1 MKKIVLLFILALSFS
16 GQSATAQNPVVDS
29 LQLQLKKQTNPQ
41 AKMEVLYELVRNGF
55 RVNLDQARQ
64 HYKQLHQL
72 SAQNPTLKKGKILD
86 AAAQGVLYLAD
97 NDFEK
102 AQTSFRKGLRLTAN
116 TPFTKEKAA
125 LLNFSGV
132 IHYYTGNTD
141 SALVY
146 FEQSLKLKKQLGDV
160 SEIAKSLSNLGSIY
174 MVQSRMQKAL
184 DAYLEALKYDEK
196 RHDQSAIASD
206 YNNISVLLADK
217 GDFTSAARYG
227 HLALRAYTGLQDS
240 LGLSRGLISLGN
252 VHLENAKNDSA
263 MHYYRQ
269 AVTLLGQYK
278 SDYELSK
285 VNQNIAMILTKENK
299 LTEAEKLLNQA
310 LKTKTSLED
319 GPGIASVLGN
329 LAHIYAK
336 TGRQAQAITS
346 LLESNQ
352 LAEKAG
358 RKDYLINN
366 NQLLSEIYTSRRDF
380 ENALKHHNAFAAL
393 KDSVDSEAYSKQLS
407 ELQIQYETTKKEQQ
421 LTALNQEN
429 TIQKL
434 SISRRNT
441 IISIIAVLFALTT
454 VVAYLVYSRYKLK
467 QETRHQQEIL
477 KQQKLATKA
486 VLQAE
491 ENERKRIAG
500 DLHDGI
506 GQLFSA
512 VKMNLSGL
520 ETQVGLA
527 APEAKQN
534 FHKTLALV
542 DESCREVRNISHQM
556 AAQVLLNE
564 GLVAAI
570 QDFVSK
576 IDARQLEINVEAAG
590 FDERLDLNAETVLYR
605 VIQEAV
611 NNVIKHAQATHLD
624 IQLTRDADGLSVM
637 IEDNGQGFALNPAQK
652 PTGLGLKNMQSRIA
666 YLKGTVDF
674 DSAPGKGTVISIWA
688 PLPETVL
695 A

>member
-1 MKKIVLLFILALSFS
+1 MKKIALLFVFAICLWVEKAN
-16 GQSATAQNPVVDS
+16 AQNPVVDS
-29 LQLQLKKQTNPQ
+29 LQLQLKKQTDPQ
-41 AKMEVLYELVRNGF
+41 AKIETLFELVRNGY
-55 RVNLDQARQ
+55 RTNLEQARQ
-64 HYKQLHQL
+64 HYQQLHKL
-72 SAQNPTLKKGKILD
+72 SAQNPTYRKGNVLD
-86 AAAQGVLYLAD
+86 AAAAGILHLAD
-97 NDFEK
+97 NDFEE
-102 AQTSFRKGLRLTAN
+102 AQTSFRNGLKLTRN
-116 TPFTKEKAA
+116 TNLTKEKAA
-125 LLNFSGV
+125 LLNFAGV
-132 IHYYTGNTD
+132 IHYYTGNID

-174 MVQSRMQKAL
+174 MSQSRMQKAL

-196 RHDQSAIASD
+196 RNDRAAMASD
-206 YNNISVLLADK
+206 YNNICVLLTDK
-217 GDFTSAARYG
+217 TDYASAARYG

-240 LGLSRGLISLGN
+240 LGISRSLISLGN
-252 VHLENAKNDSA
+252 VHFGNAKNDSA
-263 MHYYRQ
+263 MHFYRK
-269 AVTLLGQYK
+269 AAFMLGHYK

-285 VNQNIAMILTKENK
+285 VNQNMAMILIKEGK
-299 LTEAEKLLNQA
+299 LTEAEKLLDQA
-310 LKTKTSLED
+310 LKTKTALED
-319 GPGIASVLGN
+319 GSGIASVLGN
-329 LAHIYAK
+329 LANIY
-336 TGRQAQAITS
+336 RQTRREPQAITA

-380 ENALKHHNAFAAL
+380 EKALKYHHAFVAL
-393 KDSVDSEAYSKQLS
+393 QDSVKTEAYSKQLS

-441 IISIIAVLFALTT
+441 IIGLIAGFFVLAA

-467 QETRHQQEIL
+467 EETRHQQEIL
-477 KQQKLATKA
+477 KQQKLASKA

-520 ETQVGLA
+520 ETQVGLD
-527 APEAKQN
+527 APEVKSN

-576 IDARQLEINVEAAG
+576 IDASKLEINVEAAG
-590 FDERLDLNAETVLYR
+590 FKERLDLNVETVLYR

-624 IQLTRDADGLSVM
+624 IQLTQDADGLSVM
-637 IEDNGQGFALNPAQK
+637 IEDNGKGFALNPGQK
-652 PTGLGLKNMQSRIA
+652 PKGLGLQNMRSRIE

-674 DSAPGKGTVISIWA
+674 DSAPGKGTVVSIWA